1 MIAEGDDG
9 FGGKVGFEGVDQE
22 ISLKQDAVVE
32 GGNILISMVMRDEPA
47 DVLTNKKRILI
58 PNPQYRYG
66 ANDAEHEIGK
76 IKPCQTIQ
84 CSVDC

>member
-22 ISLKQDAVVE
+22 ISLKQNAVVE

-47 DVLTNKKRILI
+47 DVLTNKKNTNSKSTI
-58 PNPQYRYG
+58 PLWHQ
-66 ANDAEHEIGK
+66 
-76 IKPCQTIQ
+76 
-84 CSVDC
+84 

>member
-32 GGNILISMVMRDEPA
+32 GGNILISMVMGDEPA
-47 DVLTNKKRILI
+47 DVLTNKKNTSSKSTI
-58 PNPQYRYG
+58 PL
-66 ANDAEHEIGK
+66 
-76 IKPCQTIQ
+76 
-84 CSVDC
+84 

>member
-32 GGNILISMVMRDEPA
+32 GGNILISMVMGDEPA
-47 DVLTNKKRILI
+47 DVLTNKKNTNSKSTI
-58 PNPQYRYG
+58 PLWRQ
-66 ANDAEHEIGK
+66 
-76 IKPCQTIQ
+76 
-84 CSVDC
+84 

>member
-22 ISLKQDAVVE
+22 ISLKQDAMVE

-47 DVLTNKKRILI
+47 DVLTNKKNTNSKSTI
-58 PNPQYRYG
+58 PLRRQ
-66 ANDAEHEIGK
+66 
-76 IKPCQTIQ
+76 
-84 CSVDC
+84 